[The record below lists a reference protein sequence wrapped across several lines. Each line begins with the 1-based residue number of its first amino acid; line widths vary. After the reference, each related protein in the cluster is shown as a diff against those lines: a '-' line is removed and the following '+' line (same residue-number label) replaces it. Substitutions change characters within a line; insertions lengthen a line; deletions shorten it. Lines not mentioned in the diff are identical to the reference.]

1 VNRTSLPTSCP
12 MILMRAEAG
21 CAAKVEIARELVRRA
36 ITPPFFGDF
45 VELMSWFLKKKS
57 LLPIYTI
64 SSLCKQL
71 QNLLVID
78 TLRSQN
84 CLHLL

>member
-1 VNRTSLPTSCP
+1 

-45 VELMSWFLKKKS
+45 ACL
-57 LLPIYTI
+57 I
-64 SSLCKQL
+64 S
-71 QNLLVID
+71 
-78 TLRSQN
+78 
-84 CLHLL
+84 

>member
-1 VNRTSLPTSCP
+1 
-12 MILMRAEAG
+12 MRAEAG

-64 SSLCKQL
+64 SNLCKQI